1 MRQIE
6 NKYQM
11 VDLRP
16 NILII
21 VLNINKDFI
30 VKIVRLNEKARPND
44 VLFMEDKL

>member
-11 VDLRP
+11 VDLGP

-30 VKIVRLNEKARPND
+30 KSRLSDWMKKQD
-44 VLFMEDKL
+44 QMM